1 MSTNRTYVLHVITHQ
16 YISSRMLATLRP
28 VMVLVAATVL
38 SCGTLLTPQAA
49 TTAYPSTASSIL
61 ARA

>member
-1 MSTNRTYVLHVITHQ
+1 M
-16 YISSRMLATLRP
+16 MLATLRP

-61 ARA
+61 QLSHSGPCDTQHSVAEIS